1 MYMHLKVYLT
11 STDCQVM
18 AFTSSVE
25 ARGRPLPMAHT
36 LQRLKGV

>member
-18 AFTSSVE
+18 AFTE
-25 ARGRPLPMAHT
+25 HCGRPAGEWNCDPT
-36 LQRLKGV
+36 NS